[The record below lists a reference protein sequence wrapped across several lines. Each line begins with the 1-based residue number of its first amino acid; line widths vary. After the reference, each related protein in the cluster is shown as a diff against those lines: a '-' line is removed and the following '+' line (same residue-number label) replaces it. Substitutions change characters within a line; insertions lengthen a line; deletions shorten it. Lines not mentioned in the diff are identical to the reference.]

1 MTLRPML
8 QLALDVLDL
17 NDALEAARRARDS
30 IDVIEAGTLLCLSEG
45 MGAIRSLRD
54 EFPEKTIVGDVRIV
68 RAGRNIADMAFD
80 AGANW
85 VTVVGEAPLESIEA
99 AVKVAEIY
107 GGEVQVELNHDWTLE
122 QAREWRRLGIEQ
134 VIYHSTAEVEALG
147 EGWPEKSLDTIC
159 RLALMGFKVT
169 AAGGIKIET
178 LSSFAGVPVF
188 AFIAGRSVV
197 KAPDPSVAA
206 RQFKDAM
213 GRLHV

>member
-1 MTLRPML
+1 ML

-30 IDVIEAGTLLCLSEG
+30 IEIIEAGTLLCLSEG
-45 MGAIRSLRD
+45 MRAIRSLRA

-85 VTVVGEAPLESIEA
+85 VTVVGEAPMVSIEA

-107 GGEVQVELNHDWTLE
+107 GGEIQVELNHGWTLE
-122 QAREWRRLGIEQ
+122 QAREWRQLGIEQ
-134 VIYHSTAEVEALG
+134 VIYHSTAEVEAVG

-169 AAGGIKIET
+169 AAGGIEIET
-178 LSSFAGVPVF
+178 IPSFAGVPVF